1 MKSLLILSTLVLFS
15 AYNLYAQEKTEQ
27 DMDAAYQNAKKGIYW
42 ALSNIPGKKASLDND
57 LIGEDKLYASVKI
70 SKEVNGVKVVSRGYH
85 QTNEVEIVIFKSYD
99 SLKAEG
105 YNVPSSGW
113 EGD

>member
-1 MKSLLILSTLVLFS
+1 MQRREFTGH
-15 AYNLYAQEKTEQ
+15 
-27 DMDAAYQNAKKGIYW
+27 YQTFPVRKQ
-42 ALSNIPGKKASLDND
+42 LLDND

-70 SKEVNGVKVVSRGYH
+70 SKEVNGVKVSSKGYY
-85 QTNEVEIVIFKSYD
+85 QTNEVEITIYKSYE

-113 EGD
+113 GGD